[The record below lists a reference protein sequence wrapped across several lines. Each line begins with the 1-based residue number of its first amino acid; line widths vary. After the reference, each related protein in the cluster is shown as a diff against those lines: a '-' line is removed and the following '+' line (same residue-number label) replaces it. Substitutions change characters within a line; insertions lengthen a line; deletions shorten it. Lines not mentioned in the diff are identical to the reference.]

1 MALALPRPAV
11 IWSNM
16 FLSDI
21 ADQGS
26 VNKYSRR
33 CNGSSSWTNSKS
45 VYHLITLIHERET
58 GRKRGE
64 EREAAGHFSS
74 KGQTGN
80 GGEKIYIYISH
91 PNPKL
96 NIDI

>member
-1 MALALPRPAV
+1 MALVLPRPAV

-26 VNKYSRR
+26 VNKYSR
-33 CNGSSSWTNSKS
+33 NGSWSWTSCKS
-45 VYHLITLIHERET
+45 VYHLITLIHEREAD
-58 GRKRGE
+58 RKRL
-64 EREAAGHFSS
+64 SS

-80 GGEKIYIYISH
+80 GEKKYISH
-91 PNPKL
+91 PSPKL
-96 NIDI
+96 NIDM